1 MNVKFSTEIV
11 LKNLTTQSGVNCPL
25 LPVICSQPAEV
36 PHAATDQLAV

>member
-11 LKNLTTQSGVNCPL
+11 LKSGVNCPL
-25 LPVICSQPAEV
+25 LPVICSQSAEV